1 MVYTIDPELVVTA
14 SAQDRL
20 LAQIS
25 KNLNAEK
32 ERSVLDQ
39 LNTLIS
45 QKILMI
51 EETSPVM
58 TLDPNDASRVVIRQ
72 KAKLICRDQER
83 IEELVKENEKLK
95 ERLRELTK
103 NIP

>member
-72 KAKLICRDQER
+72 KVKLICRDQER